1 MLGML
6 QRVII
11 HHRSESYQSGS
22 VFTLNGLVSE
32 KKKGEL
38 AFPIISGLFI
48 ILFCR
53 TTTVTL
59 AINRFDLIEITFKSS
74 VLSNRLKAFFEV
86 S

>member
-1 MLGML
+1 ML

-38 AFPIISGLFI
+38 AFSHNFRFI
-48 ILFCR
+48 YHFILPDNNGEFDDKR
-53 TTTVTL
+53 L
-59 AINRFDLIEITFKSS
+59 DLIEITFKSS
-74 VLSNRLKAFFEV
+74 VHRNRLKAFFEV